1 MKITPLVFLAQT
13 RIPALCDAFSD
24 ALAVASLTVVSGG
37 VMTLTCSAA
46 HGIAIGDQVTV
57 SITDALT
64 PNPIT
69 ALAHSGAGTDILV
82 TVQYPHNLTFS
93 PLLICTVVSNAYLWT

>member
-24 ALAVASLTVVSGG
+24 ALAVASLTVVAGG

-64 PNPIT
+64 PNPM
-69 ALAHSGAGTDILV
+69 V
-82 TVQYPHNLTFS
+82 KNN
-93 PLLICTVVSNAYLWT
+93 VS